1 MAIKYCD
8 HGAYGSYVATPTWGI
23 PQDGDGLSQ
32 AASTAS
38 AIASI
43 VFSGVP
49 SGTISV
55 CGVTVSPTWGAS
67 ADAAANAL
75 ATAINAATGS
85 VTTTGFRAS
94 SVQLR
99 NAVFARGP
107 SGGAPAGTCQI
118 MTRHGSALFNG
129 QVAIAHTLT
138 NVNAGS
144 SALTFSG
151 GVSGCWGTLVNNT
164 TMWPS
169 SIAVATYGLLCTSVP
184 FSGSIDPG
192 DVVEIRANKT
202 ISFTTTSL
210 TMVLPSVGSSVAPVT
225 YRIDDATVW
234 ATDPANP
241 KITLA
246 TSNAAGNTFSIQG
259 NKDAFLHIL
268 GQRYADGSTSIDIT
282 ATGSNTASPILRYG
296 GPTVFEAVAFR
307 CLTAGGAAQLTQLN
321 NLVNGAR
328 YTTLND
334 CDFER
339 NNSTAAWL
347 TLGTA
352 GNPGMLIMNGG
363 NVRAVGQAS
372 PVTSGLVSLAS
383 NNTQNVRAQLNGVK
397 FDGFVT
403 GTRLFPTASA
413 WNAGDAGLS
422 ALNCDWGSVNALGPN
437 FLTTTFS
444 DQVSEMEP
452 GARGLFISS
461 AYDKQEFVYERPGK
475 CYVEWNADK
484 GRPTLNARLLDGVT
498 PWSIFAVPTSVAGN
512 VSRTAPAT
520 IPAINKRVPDSTDL
534 AEGVR
539 TFTVNFL
546 IESNL
551 SAWTRAD
558 VSAVATYQDTSG
570 AIRSVSSYS
579 EDAAALDTSTALWT
593 ATDWNGQTW
602 LKRAFTF
609 ATPYAVKAGS
619 NVGIVVRLHTVSAS
633 EAQGIILDP
642 EVLIT

>member
-1 MAIKYCD
+1 MATKYCD
-8 HGAYGSYVATPTWGI
+8 HGAYGSYIATPTWGM
-23 PQDGDGLSQ
+23 PQDGDGL
-32 AASTAS
+32 AKTASTAS
-38 AIASI
+38 ATASI

-55 CGVTVSPTWGAS
+55 CGVTLSPTWGAS
-67 ADAAANAL
+67 ADAAANGL
-75 ATAINAATGS
+75 ATAINASTNS
-85 VTTTGFRAS
+85 VTTSGFRAG

-107 SGGAPAGTCQI
+107 AGGAPAGTCQI

-129 QVAIAHTLT
+129 QVAVAHTLT
-138 NVNAGS
+138 NVNAGAS
-144 SALTFSG
+144 SLSFSG
-151 GVSGCWGTLVNNT
+151 GVSGCWGTLISNT

-169 SIAVATYGLLCTSVP
+169 SVSVAAYGLLCATTP

-192 DVVEIRANKT
+192 DIVEVRANKT
-202 ISFTTTSL
+202 ISFATATL
-210 TMVLPSVGSSVAPVT
+210 TAALPSAGSSAAPVT

-234 ATDPANP
+234 PSDAPTP

-246 TSNAAGNTFSIQG
+246 TSNVAGNTFSIQG
-259 NKDAFLHIL
+259 GKDAFLHIL
-268 GQRYADGSTSIDIT
+268 GRRYADGSTNLDIT
-282 ATGSNTASPILRYG
+282 AIGSATNSPILRYG
-296 GPTVFEAVAFR
+296 GPTTFEAVAFR
-307 CLTAGGAAQLTQLN
+307 CLAPGGAAQLTQLN
-321 NLVNGAR
+321 TLVNGAR

-339 NNSTAAWL
+339 NNATSAWL

-352 GNPGMLIMNGG
+352 GNPGMLVMNGG

-403 GTRLFPTASA
+403 GTRLFATAST
-413 WNAGDAGLS
+413 WNAGDSGLS
-422 ALNCDWGSVNALGPN
+422 AINCDWGSVNGLGPN
-437 FLTTTFS
+437 FLTTTFT

-475 CYVEWNADK
+475 CYAEWNAAK

-512 VSRTAPAT
+512 VSRMTPAAL
-520 IPAINKRVPDSTDL
+520 PPINKRVPDAVDL
-534 AEGVR
+534 AEGAR

-546 IESNL
+546 VESDL

-558 VSAVATYQDTSG
+558 ISALVTYQDTSG
-570 AIRSVSSYS
+570 VVRTVSSYS
-579 EDAAALDTSTALWT
+579 EDAAALDASTALWS

-602 LKRAFTF
+602 LKRKFSFT
-609 ATPYAVKAGS
+609 TPHPVKAGT
-619 NVGIVVRLHTVSAS
+619 NVSVVMRLHTVSAS
-633 EAQGIILDP
+633 EAQGVIIDP
-642 EVLIT
+642 EVVVA